1 MALSIKAVFF
11 IRAFMGMAT
20 QSGGVYR
27 YGRESDRS
35 SERLAL
41 IASVKCRCRI
51 F

>member
-20 QSGGVYR
+20 RVVMFTE

-35 SERLAL
+35 GERLAL
-41 IASVKCRCRI
+41 IASVKCRCRML
-51 F
+51 